1 MLANVNG
8 LAAPTPPAVVPPN
21 PRAVANLARTAPPTS
36 DVLECSTSPTNTS
49 GSDVSGLSS
58 TELAA
63 ILLAGQQ
70 NATVKQEFP
79 DVKPELPP
87 MANPLF
93 GMSDAA
99 ALLQFLQAQQAVAQ
113 FHAQAQAAAQQRAAI
128 QQQQQQHQQTTPP
141 ERKRSYPCTFQFCV
155 ICQKDVHSSKL
166 PCHIR
171 QCHVAKPMF
180 QCPACDFTS
189 TYSKNNVKSHM
200 VSLHGLAGD
209 PISYMDKYA
218 AQVDEFMKMCF
229 PNVRGRGRPMQGRSS
244 PRSPTSPQQTAARR
258 NSQQS
263 SALRRP
269 SMVHPQ
275 HEMLALQQ
283 QQALLAAAQGLAS
296 FSFTNHMSMNPL
308 AIFPQMVNNNNK
320 LAASVLDGKLG
331 QSECKAQKL
340 ESADSL
346 DNGVSSSGSAEDIRN
361 KFMGSRTLSNL
372 TLSMRPQTSRPGES
386 LQPRYLRSIPSGTI
400 LDKEQVKDTVFEA
413 APTALTAEVV
423 EYVRDRIDDD
433 SSLLTE
439 EQQQRVAE
447 ILRKVN
453 LKKFEIEFSI
463 HSIDRLDMTVLP
475 LERASLVLEAVPSA
489 ADVERIRRFTAAHP
503 NSQWTE
509 AEQFVIDLAGIERAE
524 EKLAVMVHTAMFDET
539 TNTISEQLDSYAT
552 SAKLVQESEQLRMI
566 LQAILALLNHLN
578 GSSLEEKVVGGFC
591 TSQLAEVCSAQLPD
605 GSSVL
610 QTLMTFIRDRAPY
623 ASDAADLVEPLST
636 TAKVPFLSI
645 YEALLRLDEG
655 NQRVQA
661 ELEQLDFEHPV
672 LAVRLGE
679 MRRRLE
685 EVAEKLVRVKDQVL
699 VMLSY
704 MGEALPRTESEF
716 HPELYLSKLCDFLIS
731 LRLQNDLDVEVEN

>member
-1 MLANVNG
+1 MNG
-8 LAAPTPPAVVPPN
+8 LAAPTPPAVAPPTPRTVPT
-21 PRAVANLARTAPPTS
+21 LARTSAPPTS
-36 DVLECSTSPTNTS
+36 DALECSTSPTNTS

-58 TELAA
+58 SELAA

-70 NATVKQEFP
+70 NAVKQEFQETH
-79 DVKPELPP
+79 VKSELPP

-99 ALLQFLQAQQAVAQ
+99 ALLHFLQAQQAVAQ

-128 QQQQQQHQQTTPP
+128 QQQQQSTPP

-244 PRSPTSPQQTAARR
+244 PRSPTSPQQSAARR
-258 NSQQS
+258 TNQQN

-283 QQALLAAAQGLAS
+283 QQALFAAAQGLANVS
-296 FSFTNHMSMNPL
+296 FSNSASISPL
-308 AIFPQMVNNNNK
+308 SIFPQMVNNNNK
-320 LAASVLDGKLG
+320 LTTATLDTKLT
-331 QSECKAQKL
+331 QSEYKPPKMD
-340 ESADSL
+340 SADSL

-361 KFMGSRTLSNL
+361 KFMGGRTLSNFV
-372 TLSMRPQTSRPGES
+372 LSMRPQTSRPGDS
-386 LQPRYLRSIPSGTI
+386 VQPRYLKTIPACTV
-400 LDKEQVKDTVFEA
+400 LDDEQVKDTVFDA
-413 APTALTAEVV
+413 APAALTSEVV
-423 EYVRDRIDDD
+423 EYVQGQVEEDT
-433 SSLLTE
+433 SLLGE
-439 EQQQRVAE
+439 EQHQRVAE
-447 ILRKVN
+447 LLKKVN

-463 HSIDRLDMTVLP
+463 HSVGRLDMTVLP

-503 NSQWTE
+503 NAQWTE

-524 EKLAVMVHTAMFDET
+524 EKLTVMVHTATFDDTMT
-539 TNTISEQLDSYAT
+539 TINEQLDAYANA
-552 SAKLVQESEQLRMI
+552 AKLVQESEQLRLI
-566 LQAILALLNHLN
+566 LQTILALLNHLN
-578 GSSLEEKVVGGFC
+578 GSTLAEKVVGGFC
-591 TSQLAEVCSAQLPD
+591 TSQLTEICSAQVAG

-610 QTLMTFIRDRAPY
+610 QTVAAFIRDRAPY
-623 ASDAADLVEPLST
+623 ATDVAELVEPLT
-636 TAKVPFLSI
+636 TAAKVPFLSI
-645 YEALLRLDEG
+645 YDSLLQLDEG
-655 NQRVQA
+655 NQRVQL

-685 EVAEKLVRVKDQVL
+685 EMADKLVRVKDQVL

-716 HPELYLSKLCDFLIS
+716 RPEVYLSKLCDFLTS
-731 LRLQNDLDVEVEN
+731 LRLHNELDVEVEN

>member
-1 MLANVNG
+1 MLANING
-8 LAAPTPPAVVPPN
+8 LAAPTPPAVGPP
-21 PRAVANLARTAPPTS
+21 VARTMPGLGRSAPPS
-36 DVLECSTSPTNTS
+36 SEMLECSTSPTNTT
-49 GSDVSGLSS
+49 GSDVSGLS
-58 TELAA
+58 TNDLAA
-63 ILLAGQQ
+63 FLLGGQQ
-70 NATVKQEFP
+70 NTAIKQEFP
-79 DVKPELPP
+79 EAQVKAELPP
-87 MANPLF
+87 MPNPLF
-93 GMSDAA
+93 GVSDAA

-113 FHAQAQAAAQQRAAI
+113 FHAQAQAAAQQRAVI
-128 QQQQQQHQQTTPP
+128 QQQQQQQQATPP

-244 PRSPTSPQQTAARR
+244 PRSPTSPQQSAVRR
-258 NSQQS
+258 NSQQNHT
-263 SALRRP
+263 LRRP
-269 SMVHPQ
+269 PMVHPQ

-296 FSFTNHMSMNPL
+296 FSLSNPLSMNPL
-308 AIFPQMVNNNNK
+308 ALFPQMVNNNNK
-320 LAASVLDGKLG
+320 LTANMLDGK
-331 QSECKAQKL
+331 QSDYKAPKL

-361 KFMGSRTLSNL
+361 KPLGGRTLSNMV
-372 TLSMRPQTSRPGES
+372 LSMRPQTSRPGDCV
-386 LQPRYLRSIPSGTI
+386 QPKYLKAIPSGTV
-400 LDKEQVKDTVFEA
+400 LDGEQVKDTVFEI
-413 APTALTAEVV
+413 APTALSTEVV
-423 EYVRDRIDDD
+423 DFVREQIEDDT
-433 SSLLTE
+433 SLLTP
-439 EQQQRVAE
+439 EQHQRVME

-453 LKKFEIEFSI
+453 MRKFEIEFSI
-463 HSIDRLDMTVLP
+463 HRLDMTVLP

-489 ADVERIRRFTAAHP
+489 ADVGRIRRFTAAHP
-503 NSQWTE
+503 NTQWNE

-524 EKLAVMVHTAMFDET
+524 EKLAVMVHAASFEESI
-539 TNTISEQLDSYAT
+539 NAISEQLESYSTA
-552 SAKLVQESEQLRMI
+552 AKLVQESEQLRMI
-566 LQAILALLNHLN
+566 LQAILALINHLN
-578 GSSLEEKVVGGFC
+578 GTSLDEKVVGGFC
-591 TSQLAEVCSAQLPD
+591 TSQVAEVCSAQLSD
-605 GSSVL
+605 GTTVL
-610 QTLMTFIRDRAPY
+610 QALTTFFRERAPY
-623 ASDAADLVEPLST
+623 ASDAAELVEPLASA
-636 TAKVPFLSI
+636 AKVPFLAI
-645 YEALLRLDEG
+645 YGALLRLDEG
-655 NQRVQA
+655 NQRVQH

-685 EVAEKLVRVKDQVL
+685 EMAEKLIRVKDQLL

-704 MGEALPRTESEF
+704 MGEALPRTESDF
-716 HPELYLSKLCDFLIS
+716 RPEVYLSKLCDFLAS
-731 LRLQNDLDVEVEN
+731 LRLQNESDVEVEN

>member
-229 PNVRGRGRPMQGRSS
+229 PNGKRPYRSS
-244 PRSPTSPQQTAARR
+244 QIRVRERS
-258 NSQQS
+258 
-263 SALRRP
+263 
-269 SMVHPQ
+269 
-275 HEMLALQQ
+275 
-283 QQALLAAAQGLAS
+283 
-296 FSFTNHMSMNPL
+296 FPL
-308 AIFPQMVNNNNK
+308 
-320 LAASVLDGKLG
+320 
-331 QSECKAQKL
+331 
-340 ESADSL
+340 
-346 DNGVSSSGSAEDIRN
+346 
-361 KFMGSRTLSNL
+361 
-372 TLSMRPQTSRPGES
+372 
-386 LQPRYLRSIPSGTI
+386 
-400 LDKEQVKDTVFEA
+400 
-413 APTALTAEVV
+413 
-423 EYVRDRIDDD
+423 
-433 SSLLTE
+433 
-439 EQQQRVAE
+439 
-447 ILRKVN
+447 
-453 LKKFEIEFSI
+453 
-463 HSIDRLDMTVLP
+463 
-475 LERASLVLEAVPSA
+475 
-489 ADVERIRRFTAAHP
+489 
-503 NSQWTE
+503 
-509 AEQFVIDLAGIERAE
+509 
-524 EKLAVMVHTAMFDET
+524 
-539 TNTISEQLDSYAT
+539 
-552 SAKLVQESEQLRMI
+552 
-566 LQAILALLNHLN
+566 
-578 GSSLEEKVVGGFC
+578 
-591 TSQLAEVCSAQLPD
+591 
-605 GSSVL
+605 
-610 QTLMTFIRDRAPY
+610 
-623 ASDAADLVEPLST
+623 
-636 TAKVPFLSI
+636 
-645 YEALLRLDEG
+645 
-655 NQRVQA
+655 
-661 ELEQLDFEHPV
+661 
-672 LAVRLGE
+672 
-679 MRRRLE
+679 
-685 EVAEKLVRVKDQVL
+685 
-699 VMLSY
+699 
-704 MGEALPRTESEF
+704 
-716 HPELYLSKLCDFLIS
+716 
-731 LRLQNDLDVEVEN
+731 

>member
-79 DVKPELPP
+79 DVKP
-87 MANPLF
+87 
-93 GMSDAA
+93 
-99 ALLQFLQAQQAVAQ
+99 
-113 FHAQAQAAAQQRAAI
+113 
-128 QQQQQQHQQTTPP
+128 
-141 ERKRSYPCTFQFCV
+141 SYPCTFQFCV

-283 QQALLAAAQGLAS
+283 QQALLAAAQG
-296 FSFTNHMSMNPL
+296 MNPL

-661 ELEQLDFEHPV
+661 ELELLDFEHPV
-672 LAVRLGE
+672 LAVRLSE
-679 MRRRLE
+679 MRRRLD